1 MQRRSNGFSL
11 ISILFYLSSLILNQ
25 SDLHNSNQF
34 QSPLIQI
41 KQNCTMDHESDTDS
55 DEEHIL
61 PNSTQHDHYAHQAHL
76 HRDFRN
82 HCPPLYLPLPKK
94 KKVNS
99 YRPNE
104 SMKERVHRV
113 QSRFTAA
120 QLLCLRMEFNAFD
133 VDSSNT
139 IDTAELR
146 AIVDSLGG
154 HHIHTNE
161 LHKLMNT
168 IDEDASG
175 EVDWVEYMDMMLSLR
190 DGYADKSVA
199 DFLTRHP
206 IILLVLP
213 EKNAATYVRK
223 MLYASAKE
231 AKIDIHV
238 VQAYTAQGALRFMKK
253 LPPGRKVSLMV
264 SNTQVFEIF

>member
-1 MQRRSNGFSL
+1 
-11 ISILFYLSSLILNQ
+11 
-25 SDLHNSNQF
+25 
-34 QSPLIQI
+34 
-41 KQNCTMDHESDTDS
+41 
-55 DEEHIL
+55 
-61 PNSTQHDHYAHQAHL
+61 
-76 HRDFRN
+76 
-82 HCPPLYLPLPKK
+82 
-94 KKVNS
+94 
-99 YRPNE
+99 
-104 SMKERVHRV
+104 
-113 QSRFTAA
+113 
-120 QLLCLRMEFNAFD
+120 
-133 VDSSNT
+133 
-139 IDTAELR
+139 
-146 AIVDSLGG
+146 
-154 HHIHTNE
+154 
-161 LHKLMNT
+161 MNT

-175 EVDWVEYMDMMLSLR
+175 EVDWVEYMDMMLALR